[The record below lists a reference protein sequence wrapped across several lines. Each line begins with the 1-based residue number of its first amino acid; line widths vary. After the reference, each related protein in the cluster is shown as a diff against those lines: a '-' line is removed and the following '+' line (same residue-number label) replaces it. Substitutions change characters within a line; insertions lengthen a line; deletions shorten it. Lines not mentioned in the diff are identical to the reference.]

1 LNHFE
6 KKHEKKTKEKTIIF
20 IFWKIKLNI
29 TTFVT
34 IRQKM
39 FESEAT
45 TIFYI
50 SITLLIAF
58 IEISPYI
65 STQVT
70 SYK

>member
-1 LNHFE
+1 
-6 KKHEKKTKEKTIIF
+6 
-20 IFWKIKLNI
+20 
-29 TTFVT
+29 
-34 IRQKM
+34 M

>member
-1 LNHFE
+1 
-6 KKHEKKTKEKTIIF
+6 
-20 IFWKIKLNI
+20 
-29 TTFVT
+29 
-34 IRQKM
+34 M

-45 TIFYI
+45 AIFYI
-50 SITLLIAF
+50 SITLLVAF